1 MQKTE
6 KKLSMV
12 SGSPAKSLIA
22 FTIPLILGNLFQ
34 QFYNL
39 IDSVVVGNYVGE
51 GALAAVGIA
60 APFALEAALR
70 RPDARACACIGVLVL
85 IGGFFL
91 RYCLCTAPFMDIASY
106 L

>member
-39 IDSVVVGNYVGE
+39 IDSE
-51 GALAAVGIA
+51 KARS
-60 APFALEAALR
+60 R
-70 RPDARACACIGVLVL
+70 RWAERA
-85 IGGFFL
+85 F
-91 RYCLCTAPFMDIASY
+91 R
-106 L
+106 